1 MRGQDNMKRGYKE
14 KIVWR
19 HGQWRFPIWGWLKD
33 ILRRLM
39 SNITFEIV
47 AMFQFLI
54 HISIQAYF
62 THKCIVGKS
71 IYLSAYFFYFRKG
84 LCFITMLAYRT
95 QDPDGSR
102 SLKPNIVR
110 RMKTMVIGRS
120 LEEGSVSWKWIKVLT
135 KSYLVARGLKPS
147 WLLTWGKARDL
158 NFWAAL
164 YRNGD

>member
-1 MRGQDNMKRGYKE
+1 METWPMKISHLGMIKGY
-14 KIVWR
+14 
-19 HGQWRFPIWGWLKD
+19 LKKVNVKYY
-33 ILRRLM
+33 LWNCCHV
-39 SNITFEIV
+39 S
-47 AMFQFLI
+47 
-54 HISIQAYF
+54 ISDSYF
-62 THKCIVGKS
+62 HPSLFHSQMYCGKV
-71 IYLSAYFFYFRKG
+71 YLSICLLFYFRKG

-120 LEEGSVSWKWIKVLT
+120 LEEGSVSWKWIKVLI